1 MPWDDT
7 TLVVADLVR
16 SPGEAGREEVIS
28 VDLGSRRVVAGGPG
42 KGVSAMEPVWFSS
55 GDGDDEFR
63 LAYIS
68 DETGWWNV
76 YAEAEGG
83 GEKRERERES
93 HFFLLFLSFP
103 RLRERKKE
111 PFSLVVCRFLLT

>member
-16 SPGEAGREEVIS
+16 SGEDGEVVS

-42 KGVSAMEPVWFSS
+42 KGVSAMEPVWFA
-55 GDGDDEFR
+55 DGEEFR

-76 YAEAEGG
+76 YAEGQDG
-83 GEKRERERES
+83 GEKRV
-93 HFFLLFLSFP
+93 FFFF
-103 RLRERKKE
+103 
-111 PFSLVVCRFLLT
+111 